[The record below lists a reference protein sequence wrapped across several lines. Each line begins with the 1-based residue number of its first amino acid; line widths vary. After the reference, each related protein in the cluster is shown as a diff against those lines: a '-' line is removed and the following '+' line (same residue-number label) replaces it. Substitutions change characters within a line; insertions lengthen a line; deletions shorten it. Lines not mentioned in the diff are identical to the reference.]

1 MSELM
6 TAYVPETDQ
15 LILEG
20 QLSGPAGEA
29 GLAPV
34 AGVDLA
40 FDRADGHLVRVI
52 VDCDNAIGAELVTRL
67 FGSHPSAI
75 RRRAPEL
82 AAAQE
87 GWAVSPEAGL
97 CAALSSLARL
107 DAARA
112 CSPVPA
118 SSPWWAAE
126 AAVLAEQAGLH
137 TRAHAEA
144 RRAARGL
151 SCGPVAAPDEAA
163 LMAFAA
169 ADIVAASDGRD
180 VARKLRASIVVGH
193 PEQRSGS
200 GLDVAAEVADLAR
213 DGLGPP
219 VPPSLLSPA
228 LVPEGLFRHGLS
240 PNSDLAVRCDCGSG
254 SVAVQASLMPGA
266 DLAAVGRCQ
275 ARLVDSGL
283 RLVLAQAGFEQAGS
297 VVRAELSL
305 PSRPYGQDETWVE
318 VTGAG
323 CRPVRGSVGHSLQR
337 ALRWADAALRAE
349 RAPVGIAP
357 RSSPA
362 DWAALASA
370 AWERCRRDWMAAGD
384 PDQAAA
390 VPASALGHDA
400 AVPGPAYL
408 AEVLGA

>member
-1 MSELM
+1 MSDLM
-6 TAYVPETDQ
+6 PAYVPETDQ

-20 QLSGPAGEA
+20 QQSGPAGEA

-52 VDCDNAIGAELVTRL
+52 VDCDNALGAELVTRL
-67 FGSHPSAI
+67 FGSQPSAI

-82 AAAQE
+82 AAGQA
-87 GWAVSPEAGL
+87 WAVSPEAGL

-112 CSPVPA
+112 FSPVPA

-126 AAVLAEQAGLH
+126 AAVLAERAGLD

-144 RRAARGL
+144 RRAVRGL

-169 ADIVAASDGRD
+169 ADIAAASDDRD
-180 VARKLRASIVVGH
+180 AARKLQASIVVGH
-193 PEQRSGS
+193 PDQRSGS
-200 GLDVAAEVADLAR
+200 GLDVAAEMADLAR
-213 DGLGPP
+213 DGIGPP

-228 LVPEGLFRHGLS
+228 LVPAGLFRPGLS
-240 PNSDLAVRCDCGSG
+240 PNSDLAVRRDYGSDR
-254 SVAVQASLMPGA
+254 VTVRASLMPGA

-305 PSRPYGQDETWVE
+305 PSRPYEQGETWVE

-323 CRPVRGSVGHSLQR
+323 GRPVRGSAGHSLQR

-349 RAPVGIAP
+349 RAPAGIAP
-357 RSSPA
+357 RSSPS
-362 DWAALASA
+362 DWAALAAA

-384 PDQAAA
+384 PGQAAA
-390 VPASALGHDA
+390 VPAARLAHEAAL
-400 AVPGPAYL
+400 PGPAYL